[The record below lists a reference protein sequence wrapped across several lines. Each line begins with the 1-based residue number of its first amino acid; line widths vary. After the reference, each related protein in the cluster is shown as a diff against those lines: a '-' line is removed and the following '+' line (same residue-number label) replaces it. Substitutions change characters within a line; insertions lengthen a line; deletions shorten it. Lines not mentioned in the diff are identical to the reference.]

1 MKRKRFELVQA
12 PDAKTKDSDQPCAEI
27 ANAMP
32 LLQHEN
38 AECGPIAGGGM
49 QVLVEST
56 PKEQAVQQDEAIAAK
71 AAEHQRRAVA
81 ARKAWV
87 TIWSKKAA
95 AENATAPVVA
105 ARIMSENEFRVY
117 LRRIAE
123 SNRAR
128 FGAARFNGEE
138 RVAENGQ
145 LMRSAEL
152 TADEARYVVQTAH
165 KVSPLARRN
174 DKHACRTNRH
184 RGLRSFQ
191 QKRCYENSAMLIAE
205 DDGQRLAYC
214 EGYLRDST
222 VGVVEHSWVTI
233 GDKVVDLTLRAADQE
248 IGRRNGTTREY
259 FGIVIPR
266 EILRKMQNE
275 KQCHGPYLNE
285 PSLWRR
291 IGELSEA
298 RQSGMLSS

>member
-1 MKRKRFELVQA
+1 
-12 PDAKTKDSDQPCAEI
+12 
-27 ANAMP
+27 
-32 LLQHEN
+32 
-38 AECGPIAGGGM
+38 
-49 QVLVEST
+49 
-56 PKEQAVQQDEAIAAK
+56 
-71 AAEHQRRAVA
+71 
-81 ARKAWV
+81 
-87 TIWSKKAA
+87 
-95 AENATAPVVA
+95 
-105 ARIMSENEFRVY
+105 MSENEFRVY

-152 TADEARYVVQTAH
+152 TSDEARYVVQTAH

-174 DKHACRTNRH
+174 DNNDKHARRTNRY
-184 RGLRSFQ
+184 RGLQSFQ
-191 QKRCYENSAMLIAE
+191 QKRCYENSAMLIAK

-222 VGVVEHSWVTI
+222 VGVVEHSWITI
-233 GDKVVDLTLRAADQE
+233 GGKVVDLTLRAADRE

-259 FGIVIPR
+259 FGVVIPR
-266 EILRKMQNE
+266 EILRQMQNE
-275 KQCHGPYLNE
+275 TQYYGPYLNK

-291 IGELSEA
+291 MI
-298 RQSGMLSS
+298 

>member
-1 MKRKRFELVQA
+1 M
-12 PDAKTKDSDQPCAEI
+12 
-27 ANAMP
+27 
-32 LLQHEN
+32 
-38 AECGPIAGGGM
+38 
-49 QVLVEST
+49 
-56 PKEQAVQQDEAIAAK
+56 
-71 AAEHQRRAVA
+71 
-81 ARKAWV
+81 
-87 TIWSKKAA
+87 
-95 AENATAPVVA
+95 VA
-105 ARIMSENEFRVY
+105 ARIMSENEFRAY

-123 SNRAR
+123 SSRAR
-128 FGAARFNGEE
+128 FGEARFNGEE

-145 LMRSAEL
+145 LMRSAKL
-152 TADEARYVVQTAH
+152 TSDEARYVVQTAR

-174 DKHACRTNRH
+174 DRQY
-184 RGLRSFQ
+184 RGPQSFQ

-205 DDGQRLAYC
+205 DEDQRLAYC

-259 FGIVIPR
+259 FGLVIPR
-266 EILRKMQNE
+266 EILRQMQNE
-275 KQCHGPYLNE
+275 TRCYGPYLNE

-298 RQSGMLSS
+298 RQSGMSSSW

>member
-1 MKRKRFELVQA
+1 VAR
-12 PDAKTKDSDQPCAEI
+12 D
-27 ANAMP
+27 
-32 LLQHEN
+32 
-38 AECGPIAGGGM
+38 
-49 QVLVEST
+49 
-56 PKEQAVQQDEAIAAK
+56 
-71 AAEHQRRAVA
+71 RR
-81 ARKAWV
+81 
-87 TIWSKKAA
+87 I
-95 AENATAPVVA
+95 VA

-152 TADEARYVVQTAH
+152 TSDEARYVVRTAH
-165 KVSPLARRN
+165 KVTPLARRN
-174 DKHACRTNRH
+174 DKHACRTNRY
-184 RGLRSFQ
+184 RGLQSFQ

-205 DDGQRLAYC
+205 DDDQRLAYC

-222 VGVVEHSWVTI
+222 VGVIGHSWVTI

-248 IGRRNGTTREY
+248 IGRRNRTREY
-259 FGIVIPR
+259 FGVAIAR
-266 EILRKMQNE
+266 EILRQMQNE
-275 KQCHGPYLNE
+275 TRCYGPYMHE

-291 IGELSEA
+291 IGELPEA
-298 RQSGMLSS
+298 RQLERGIRVRKPESSAITQMRPTGIKSKGE